1 MALTGT
7 YDRNLDEKQRLAL
20 PKRLRDEFGE
30 ADLASFYIA
39 PGTDRSLALYSPTG
53 FERLAR
59 KVSRKSG
66 QSARLRTFMRLFYSQ
81 AEKVDLDAQGRIR
94 IPDRLAKLAGLE
106 RDVILLGVHDHA
118 EIWAVETWREYMTSH
133 SPDFDRISDEAFDS
147 PDNA

>member
-7 YDRNLDEKQRLAL
+7 YDRNLDEKFRLAL
-20 PKRLRDEFGE
+20 PKRLRDEFGQP
-30 ADLASFYIA
+30 DLTSFYIA
-39 PGTDRSLALYSPTG
+39 PGMDKSLALYSPEG

-81 AEKVDLDAQGRIR
+81 AEKVELDAQGRIR

-106 RDVILLGVHDHA
+106 RDVVLLGVHDHA
-118 EIWAVETWREYMTSH
+118 EIWNVETWKSFMAANG
-133 SPDFDRISDEAFDS
+133 PDFDQISDAAFDE
-147 PDNA
+147 PDRV